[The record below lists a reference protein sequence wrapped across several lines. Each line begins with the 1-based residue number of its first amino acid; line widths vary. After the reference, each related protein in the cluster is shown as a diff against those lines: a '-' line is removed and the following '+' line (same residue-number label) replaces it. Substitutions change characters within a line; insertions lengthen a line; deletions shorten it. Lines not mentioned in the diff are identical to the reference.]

1 MKLLRKLPSEGI
13 EGLFF
18 EICLNSIGEYVTT
31 EFKLD
36 YEITE
41 VEFKKFNKWLVLY
54 IAQENLTPNTLTT

>member
-36 YEITE
+36 YKITE
-41 VEFKKFNKWLVLY
+41 
-54 IAQENLTPNTLTT
+54 